1 MQNET
6 SCDRIV
12 ASFQDERRIH
22 EGILEENDM
31 NIVIMGCGKIGADIL
46 ANMVMEGHDVTV
58 IDQDATVLNDITNVY
73 DVMTMCGNGTD
84 YDTLMEAGV
93 AEAELYMAMTLNDEL
108 NFMSCFLARKMGAKH
123 TVARISNPEYRGRG
137 LAFIKQQANISMF
150 INPDQ
155 ITAAEIFNTLKL
167 PNGIRSEYFSKRNF
181 EMIEMQVKEY
191 SPLIGHKLYEI
202 RNKIK
207 AKFLVC
213 VVRRGDQVFIPD
225 GNFELKKG
233 DMINLTASP
242 SEVDKLLKA
251 CGYLEK
257 GSRDVMILG
266 GSGPAYY
273 LGKMLAEVHSSV
285 KIIERDRQRCR
296 ELCEAIPQAVVIN
309 GDGAKQEILLEE
321 GLASADAFVSLT
333 GIDEENILM
342 SIFAASQNVPKA
354 MTKVDRN
361 EFKVM
366 AEKLGLENIVN
377 PKELISNNMVRYAR
391 ALENSMGS
399 NVETLYK
406 LMDGAAEALEFNV
419 KPSFK
424 KVQIPLKYLDLKP
437 NILIGGIVR
446 GRRTI
451 IPGGDD
457 VIQVGD
463 RVVVIATDQRL
474 YDLSDIFR

>member
-1 MQNET
+1 
-6 SCDRIV
+6 
-12 ASFQDERRIH
+12 
-22 EGILEENDM
+22 M
-31 NIVIMGCGKIGADIL
+31 NIIIMGCGKIGGDIL
-46 ANMVMEGHDVTV
+46 ANLVTEGHDVTAM
-58 IDQDATVLNDITNVY
+58 DEKAEVLSDLTNVY
-73 DVMTMCGNGTD
+73 DVMTVCGSGLD
-84 YDTLMEAGV
+84 YDTLTEAGV
-93 AEAELYMAMTLNDEL
+93 KDTELYLAMTKNDEV
-108 NFMSCFLARKMGAKH
+108 NIMSCFLARKMGAKH
-123 TVARISNPEYRGRG
+123 TVARISNPEYKGRG
-137 LAFIKQQANISMF
+137 LGFIKQQANISMF

-155 ITAAEIFNTLKL
+155 VTAAEIFNTLKL
-167 PNGIRSEYFSKRNF
+167 PSGIRSEYFSKRNF

-191 SPLIGHKLYEI
+191 SPLIGHKLFEI

-213 VVRRGDQVFIPD
+213 VVRRGNEVFIPD

-257 GSRDVMILG
+257 GTRDVMILG

-273 LGKMLAEVHSSV
+273 LGKMLAEIRSSV
-285 KIIERDRQRCR
+285 KIIEKDRQRCR

-309 GDGAKQEILLEE
+309 GDGAKQEILMEE

-354 MTKVDRN
+354 LTKVDRN

-377 PKELISNNMVRYAR
+377 PKELISNSMVRYAR

-419 KPSFK
+419 KQSFK

-437 NILIGGIVR
+437 DILIGGIVR

-457 VIQVGD
+457 VIMVGD
-463 RVVVIATDQRL
+463 RVVIIATNQRL
-474 YDLSDIFR
+474 YDLADILR